1 MTTFD
6 PRPFLDACQ
15 ISSGPYKGAF
25 RTTPDGMLRW
35 HAANVGLAPF
45 VRTMPNAVKN
55 HLDVYIAHL
64 EPDATI
70 RDVASPDA
78 TDIKSDTKGELLTHS
93 DSGTAATFLSLAATY
108 LRSSEDTTWFR
119 TNQEHLQKIAL
130 KNLIATQKTGGL
142 IRAFQDSSRPETA
155 VLQDNCE
162 AYRGLLEIAPYLNNE
177 AERQCRTSAAMLLD
191 GFIKLYD
198 GRVGAYKPMDVSEK
212 MARRFAPEAV
222 SQVYPIV
229 LGVPQT
235 PDKKL
240 RSWYWVNK
248 HMPRWAEGGYDA
260 APWMILGYTAALMG
274 DKERATQQLRYVRE
288 LAHKKRNVVTINELG
303 YAERLRQL
311 GL

>member
-1 MTTFD
+1 MTIFD
-6 PRPFLDACQ
+6 PRPFLDSCHLV
-15 ISSGPYKGAF
+15 SGPYKGAF
-25 RTTPDGMLRW
+25 RTAPDGMLRW

-45 VRTMPNAVKN
+45 VRTMPSAVKN
-55 HLDVYIAHL
+55 HLDAYIAHL
-64 EPDATI
+64 EQDATI
-70 RDVASPDA
+70 RDVASPDSIEA
-78 TDIKSDTKGELLTHS
+78 RGDLLTHS
-93 DSGTAATFLSLAATY
+93 DSGTAATFLSLAAAY
-108 LRSSEDTTWFR
+108 LRSSDDTAWFR
-119 TNQEHLQKIAL
+119 TNQETLQKIAL
-130 KNLIATQKTGGL
+130 KNLVATQKTGGL
-142 IRAFQDSSRPETA
+142 IRAFQDTSRPDTA

-198 GRVGAYKPMDVSEK
+198 GRVGAYKPVDISEK

-222 SQVYPIV
+222 SQAYPIV

-240 RSWYWVNK
+240 RSWYWINK
-248 HMPRWAEGGYDA
+248 HMPRWAECSYDT

-274 DKERATQQLRYVRE
+274 DKEKATQQLRYVRE